1 MHMLRVSKQTF
12 FDEQLNKVDAKTFW
26 KTVRVLNQYY
36 SSRIPT
42 LLDGTKKAETSLDKA
57 TVLNNHFYSC
67 FNQQSPNLIENC
79 FPPSDCPKEF
89 LKRQSWRYCQNFTL
103 LNPLVVMVYHQKC

>member
-1 MHMLRVSKQTF
+1 MNNLIKLMPKPS
-12 FDEQLNKVDAKTFW
+12 
-26 KTVRVLNQYY
+26 VRVLNQDY

-42 LLDGTKKAETSLDKA
+42 LLDGAKKAETSLDKA

-67 FNQQSPNLIENC
+67 FNHKVPPLQQSPNLIENC

-89 LKRQSWRYCQNFTL
+89 LCTCRRDSLGAIVRT
-103 LNPLVVMVYHQKC
+103 